1 MTKNISLSFFKFLLV
16 FAFIATQNPLFA
28 AEEPDDSPQAAASV
42 PCTLKPSII
51 KEISEMDAQTFVNF
65 ASTIFS
71 LERHAGAPIT
81 PLKTALEGLASGR
94 WGHLTGHLNTLS
106 PEVFPLYARQ
116 LRHLTNA
123 ATLKAQ
129 IKDFLEQL
137 IEHMNTL
144 SLEKFPS
151 YAEQICY
158 LAYSVEDDSLK
169 TQVKH
174 LVSARSSQLTEHL
187 DTLSLQ
193 EFPSYAKKL
202 SNLTFALR
210 DNPGDTTSPLEARLK
225 ELVSARWDGLFDHLT
240 RLPLEEFPS
249 YVAKLFRLTFYDHP
263 TQAILFLKRKVKVRA
278 QIASKWD
285 PLQEDLFKLEGP
297 LFWKSASAY
306 FSFIRADHQL
316 FSIKHAPCFPP
327 LPRWHAETEKML
339 VGLLSERLQE
349 FTNGFSTIALAEFS
363 YYYPAIELLRGI
375 EETPGPLTQGLVAAV
390 NARFLS

>member
-1 MTKNISLSFFKFLLV
+1 M
-16 FAFIATQNPLFA
+16 IALKQL
-28 AEEPDDSPQAAASV
+28 QAV

-71 LERHAGAPIT
+71 LERHAGTSLA

-174 LVSARSSQLTEHL
+174 LVSARSSQLTEYL
-187 DTLSLQ
+187 DILSLQ
-193 EFPSYAKKL
+193 EFPFYAKKL
-202 SNLTFALR
+202 SDLTFALK
-210 DNPGDTTSPLEARLK
+210 DNPGDTTSPLKTRLK
-225 ELVSARWDGLFDHLT
+225 ELVFARWDGLFDHLT
-240 RLPLEEFPS
+240 KLSLEEFDS
-249 YVAKLFRLTFYDHP
+249 YA
-263 TQAILFLKRKVKVRA
+263 AILFHLSSLDMIAKGELYFEHKRNIRS
-278 QIASKWD
+278 QIALKWD
-285 PLQEDLFKLEGP
+285 PLQEALFKLEGP
-297 LFWKSASAY
+297 LFWRNASRY
-306 FSFIRADHQL
+306 FSFVRSDLNL
-316 FSIKHAPCFPP
+316 FSVKRVPGFP
-327 LPRWHAETEKML
+327 LMPRWHAQTEKEL
-339 VGLLSERLQE
+339 VQSLSQRLQE